1 MTISGR
7 CVIII
12 DMIAQYIVNKFFP
25 RAVPE
30 FHRID
35 DVSLLSIVS
44 WAQKWSMEEVYDIAF
59 EQVFPEKQLKES
71 RPDFDTW
78 FMSTDKPQLP
88 MVVRE
93 ELLRAFRIHMASG
106 RMDVLRLGALA
117 QKYSLRLLYLGLF
130 LLLLYLVF

>member
-1 MTISGR
+1 MTKR
-7 CVIII
+7 VIII

-25 RAVPE
+25 VGVPE

-44 WAQKWSMEEVYDIAF
+44 WAQRWSMEEVYDIAF

-78 FMSTDKPQLP
+78 FMSTDNPKLP

-106 RMDVLRLGALA
+106 RMDVLRLGALVEHYA
-117 QKYSLRLLYLGLF
+117 KRIMYVGLF